1 MTEGNNEQGF
11 GQINFK
17 FKAPVLRGVN
27 SVKNYAKTAVAV
39 NDACSPAVSFDEN
52 PSSFNVC
59 YAASNVT
66 PNTIDSVF
74 PFRDKYFCHSSFC

>member
-17 FKAPVLRGVN
+17 VPVLRDVN

-66 PNTIDSVF
+66 PKTIDSVF
-74 PFRDKYFCHSSFC
+74 PFRDKYFF